1 MVGYS
6 CIKGIH
12 ILEENNNHI
21 KVKVGSRK
29 INIGDKFDLFKDHW
43 SPKIIAELNG
53 QDIKLAKV
61 KGEFVWHTHK
71 NEDELFFIVKGTLKI
86 KFSNKIIELN
96 EGEMLVV
103 PKGIEHKPIAEEEV
117 WLLLFEPSNTKHTG
131 EVKSDLTV
139 DNYERI

>member
-1 MVGYS
+1 MK
-6 CIKGIH
+6 I
-12 ILEENNNHI
+12 
-21 KVKVGSRK
+21 RK

-61 KGEFVWHTHK
+61 KGEFVWHNHK
-71 NEDELFFIVKGTLKI
+71 NEDELFFIVKGTLKV

-103 PKGIEHKPIAEEEV
+103 PKGIEHKPCAKNECKILVIEPRGVINTGDKINDLTINKEV
-117 WLLLFEPSNTKHTG
+117 W
-131 EVKSDLTV
+131 
-139 DNYERI
+139 I

>member
-1 MVGYS
+1 M
-6 CIKGIH
+6 K
-12 ILEENNNHI
+12 
-21 KVKVGSRK
+21 
-29 INIGDKFDLFKDHW
+29 
-43 SPKIIAELNG
+43 
-53 QDIKLAKV
+53 
-61 KGEFVWHTHK
+61 
-71 NEDELFFIVKGTLKI
+71 
-86 KFSNKIIELN
+86 LN

>member
-1 MVGYS
+1 ME
-6 CIKGIH
+6 IK
-12 ILEENNNHI
+12 
-21 KVKVGSRK
+21 K
-29 INIGDKFDLFKDHW
+29 INIRNKFLQISDYW

-61 KGEFVWHTHK
+61 KGEFVWHNHK

-96 EGEMLVV
+96 EGEMLIV

>member
-1 MVGYS
+1 MK
-6 CIKGIH
+6 I
-12 ILEENNNHI
+12 
-21 KVKVGSRK
+21 RK

-43 SPKIIAELNG
+43 NPKIVAELNG

-61 KGEFVWHTHK
+61 KGEFVWHNHK

-86 KFSNKIIELN
+86 KFSNKIVKLN